1 MTKIKNI
8 ASLIKDTLVETIA
21 TLLRFMPGLPGY
33 VLRDRFYRRRLKFL
47 GKGVIIEPGV
57 YIMNP
62 KCISIGDNTWIDR
75 NVILAGG
82 KPTKGKRIFIEKENK
97 FYKGEPGELKIG
109 RCCHISVDC
118 IIQAHGGVQIGDYAG
133 VAAGAK
139 IYSMSLHYKGLNG
152 HQNSLIYKYSP
163 MAPEDEQCLIIG
175 PIVMED
181 NTGLALNSVILGG
194 ATVGKN
200 SWVGVNSCV
209 IGDIPP
215 NSIAMGCPA
224 KVVKERFE

>member
-1 MTKIKNI
+1 MTKMKNM
-8 ASLIKDTLVETIA
+8 ARLIKDTLVETIA
-21 TLLRFMPGLPGY
+21 TLLRFMPGPLGY
-33 VLRDRFYRRRLKFL
+33 FLRRSFYKRRLKFL
-47 GKGVIIEPGV
+47 GKRVIIEPGV
-57 YIMNP
+57 YMMGP
-62 KCISIGDNTWIDR
+62 KYISIGDNTWIDK
-75 NVILAGG
+75 NVILIGG
-82 KPTKGKRIFIEKENK
+82 KPTKGERVFIEKGNK

-109 RCCHISVDC
+109 RSCHISVDC

-133 VAAGAK
+133 LAAGAK

-152 HQNSLIYKYSP
+152 HRNGPIYKYSP

-175 PIVMED
+175 PVVMED

-224 KVVKERFE
+224 KVIKTRFE